1 MTSCREALQ
10 SISTRTAFISRYQ
23 AADIFLMS
31 DTQRHEGGL
40 PGLPKAIRVSVLA
53 AQNKK
58 ASDVVVLDLRTAFA
72 FTDFFVICS
81 GLHPRQVK
89 SIAESIEGQLR
100 QNGSKPAVIEGTER
114 SEWIL
119 LDFFDFVVHVFTP
132 DVREFYGLEQ
142 LWGDAERLEVDDSE
156 MAE

>member
-1 MTSCREALQ
+1 
-10 SISTRTAFISRYQ
+10 
-23 AADIFLMS
+23 MS
-31 DTQRHEGGL
+31 DTQRYEGGL
-40 PGLPKAIRVSVLA
+40 LGLPKAIRTSVLA

-89 SIAESIEGQLR
+89 AIAESIEDQLR
-100 QNGSKPAVIEGTER
+100 QSGSKPAVIEGTER

-119 LDFFDFVVHVFTP
+119 LDFFDFVVHVFTA
-132 DVREFYGLEQ
+132 DVRKFYGLEQ
-142 LWGDAERLEVDDSE
+142 LWGDAERLEVDDSK

>member
-1 MTSCREALQ
+1 
-10 SISTRTAFISRYQ
+10 
-23 AADIFLMS
+23 MS

-119 LDFFDFVVHVFTP
+119 LDFFDFVVHVFTA
-132 DVREFYGLEQ
+132 DVRKFYGLEQ
-142 LWGDAERLEVDDSE
+142 LWGDAERLEVDDSK